1 MDITECYRILQLTS
15 TASLEDVKASY
26 RRLARHL
33 HPDVNPNNA
42 QAQEQFIRVTNAY
55 KKLLSVVPA
64 QSFASSAPSPKPPSP
79 KPEVKVT
86 VERSPQPSPPPPS
99 PQTPPQAASKT
110 PETAPPTPSLAEIK
124 LKKDAYRQLEDFIKT
139 KRFPRAIALI
149 EALREKLPKD
159 PEVIQWQAII
169 YQRWGRQLIT
179 ERKLNQARAYLKKAL
194 STDPHN
200 KSLWSE
206 VERDF
211 KAMERIY

>member
-26 RRLARHL
+26 RRLARNL

-42 QAQEQFIRVTNAY
+42 QAHEQFIRVTKAY
-55 KKLLSVVPA
+55 KKLITIVPA
-64 QSFASSAPSPKPPSP
+64 QSFSDPPQSTPAASPG
-79 KPEVKVT
+79 VKVA
-86 VERSPQPSPPPPS
+86 VERPAQPSQPTSPPVTASVASPPPPAHN
-99 PQTPPQAASKT
+99 AAS
-110 PETAPPTPSLAEIK
+110 LADIK
-124 LKKDAYRQLEDFIKT
+124 LKKDSYRQLEDFIKT

-149 EALREKLPKD
+149 EALRARLPND

-200 KSLWSE
+200 KSLWME

>member
-26 RRLARHL
+26 RRLARTL

-42 QAQEQFIRVTNAY
+42 QAQEQFIRVTKAY
-55 KKLLSVVPA
+55 KKLITVIPA
-64 QSFASSAPSPKPPSP
+64 QSFSSPPQPAPTPASPG
-79 KPEVKVT
+79 VKVT
-86 VERSPQPSPPPPS
+86 VERSPKPSQTAS
-99 PQTPPQAASKT
+99 QTPPTASPQPTDT
-110 PETAPPTPSLAEIK
+110 PPSSAPSLAEIK
-124 LKKDAYRQLEDFIKT
+124 LKKDSYRQLEDFIKT

-149 EALREKLPKD
+149 EALRSRLPND

-200 KSLWSE
+200 KSLWME

-211 KAMERIY
+211 KSMERIY

>member
-15 TASLEDVKASY
+15 TASLEDVKAAY
-26 RRLARHL
+26 RRLARNL

-42 QAQEQFIRVTNAY
+42 RAHEQFIRVTKAY
-55 KKLLSVVPA
+55 KKLIAIVPA
-64 QSFASSAPSPKPPSP
+64 QSFSDPPKSNPAPSSA
-79 KPEVKVT
+79 EVKVT
-86 VERSPQPSPPPPS
+86 VERSAAEQTATPPPASAPS
-99 PQTPPQAASKT
+99 S
-110 PETAPPTPSLAEIK
+110 TAPPPTQHASSLADIK
-124 LKKDAYRQLEDFIKT
+124 LKKDSYRQLEDFIKT
-139 KRFPRAIALI
+139 KRFPRAIALV
-149 EALREKLPKD
+149 EALRARLPND

-200 KSLWSE
+200 KSLWME

-211 KAMERIY
+211 KAIERIY

>member
-26 RRLARHL
+26 RRLARSL

-42 QAQEQFIRVTNAY
+42 QAHEQFIRVTKAY
-55 KKLLSVVPA
+55 KKLIAIVPA
-64 QSFASSAPSPKPPSP
+64 QSFSDPPNSAPTPS
-79 KPEVKVT
+79 PEVKVG
-86 VERSPQPSPPPPS
+86 VERPSQPSQPTTSPAPAASPPS
-99 PQTPPQAASKT
+99 PAHSA
-110 PETAPPTPSLAEIK
+110 PSLADIK
-124 LKKDAYRQLEDFIKT
+124 LKKDSYRQLEDFIKT

-149 EALREKLPKD
+149 EALRTRLPND

-200 KSLWSE
+200 KSLWME

>member
-26 RRLARHL
+26 RRLARSL
-33 HPDVNPNNA
+33 HPDVNPDNV
-42 QAQEQFIRVTNAY
+42 QAHEQFIRVTKAY
-55 KKLLSVVPA
+55 KKLIAIVPA
-64 QSFASSAPSPKPPSP
+64 QSFSDPPKSAPAPS
-79 KPEVKVT
+79 PEVKVA
-86 VERSPQPSPPPPS
+86 VERPAQPSQPASPPAAASSVASPPPPAHN
-99 PQTPPQAASKT
+99 AAS
-110 PETAPPTPSLAEIK
+110 LADIK
-124 LKKDAYRQLEDFIKT
+124 LKKDSYRQLEDFIKT

-149 EALREKLPKD
+149 EALRTRLPHD

-200 KSLWSE
+200 KSLWVE